1 MKKKQSMSRSV
12 IEYFEHI
19 RDELD
24 YLERNSASLDFA
36 TFEADETLK
45 RAFSRSLEIIGE
57 ASKSVPDDLRIL
69 YPEIEWR
76 AMAGMRDKLIHHY
89 FGIDYELLWD
99 IIENGIGELNFQIK
113 RIIEIEKQ
121 KMKE

>member
-1 MKKKQSMSRSV
+1 MSRSV

-24 YLERNSASLDFA
+24 YLEKYSANLDFE

-57 ASKSVPDDLRIL
+57 ATKSVPDDLRIQ

-76 AMAGMRDKLIHHY
+76 AMAGMLIS
-89 FGIDYELLWD
+89 
-99 IIENGIGELNFQIK
+99 
-113 RIIEIEKQ
+113 
-121 KMKE
+121 